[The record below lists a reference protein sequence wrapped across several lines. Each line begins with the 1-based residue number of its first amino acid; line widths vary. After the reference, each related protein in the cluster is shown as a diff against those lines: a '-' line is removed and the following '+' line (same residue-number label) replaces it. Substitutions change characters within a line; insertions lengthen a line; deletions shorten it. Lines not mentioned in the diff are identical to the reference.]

1 MLHLL
6 TLVSTTLAWLL
17 TLHTAINTKFLM
29 TCDDTSPLNGTV
41 DILIPARNEESSIKT
56 CVRAA
61 LNQSH
66 VSNMRVVVL
75 NDNSTDGT
83 LEQLHA
89 LRAEVTHSA
98 TDSALKLSTE
108 SETAHHERFV
118 VINSTDEPQDGW
130 LGKTW
135 ACARLANTS
144 TADYLVFIDADVV
157 LSPTAVVSAIN
168 TLNNSNMHLISP
180 YPRQIAHGMISRLIQ
195 PLLQWSWLTTVPLK
209 LARST
214 TRSSLA
220 VANGQFLV
228 CRRADYETVGG
239 HASVKSAVLD
249 DIELLRSFYKAGLNG
264 TVVDGTHIAT
274 CTMYE
279 TDRDLVNGYAKSLWT
294 AFGGAVGSCATVGF
308 LKLVY
313 VWPLFALASADWK
326 LAASA
331 LLAGAFGR
339 IIVAQRTK
347 QHIIPDVALH
357 SFSIIVF
364 AALNTLSWWRHI
376 RHRNQWKGRAL

>member
-6 TLVSTTLAWLL
+6 TLVSASLAWLL
-17 TLHTAINTKFLM
+17 TLHTAINTKFLL
-29 TCDDTSPLNGTV
+29 TCNDTSSLNATV
-41 DILIPARNEESSIKT
+41 DILIPARNEETSIQT

-66 VSNMRVVVL
+66 VSNVRVVVL
-75 NDNSTDGT
+75 NDNSTDHT

-89 LRAEVTHSA
+89 LRAELTHLT
-98 TDSALKLSTE
+98 TDSASELPIE
-108 SETAHHERFV
+108 SNTPHHERLV

-144 TADYLVFIDADVV
+144 TAEYLVFIDADVV

-168 TLNNSNMHLISP
+168 ALNSSDMHVISP
-180 YPRQIAHGMISRLIQ
+180 YPRQVTHGLLGRLIQ

-214 TRSSLA
+214 TRPSLA

-228 CRRADYETVGG
+228 CRRLDYETVGG

-279 TDRDLVNGYAKSLWT
+279 TDRDLINGYAKSLWT
-294 AFGGAVGSCATVGF
+294 AFGGAVGSCATIAF
-308 LKLVY
+308 LKFVY
-313 VWPLFALASADWK
+313 VWPLFAIVTADWK
-326 LAASA
+326 LGVSA
-331 LLAGAFGR
+331 LLAGVVGR
-339 IIVAQRTK
+339 IIVAARTK
-347 QHIIPDVALH
+347 QHVLPDVALH
-357 SFSIIVF
+357 SLSIIAF
-364 AALNTLSWWRHI
+364 GLLNTLSWWRHF
-376 RHRNQWKGRAL
+376 RHHNQWKGRAL